1 MTNTTKWVIGV
12 VVVLVVILGFAAANT
27 NNGGPNSD
35 SSRTTDQNKPT
46 GPVKLGVIAALTGDA
61 AVYGETLRNVTQ
73 IAVDEI
79 NKSGGING
87 QQVEAIYEDGKC
99 NGKDAASAMQKLVS
113 VDKVQVV
120 LGGFC
125 SSESLAAVPIA
136 TQARVALFSPGSS
149 SPDLTNVSRFFARNY
164 PSDASQGVVL
174 AEAAYGKKSF
184 KSVAVMQEQTPYAQ
198 GLFKVFN
205 EKFTSLG
212 GNVVK
217 EEFPSTV
224 TDFRSQLTKLR
235 AINPDALFLDTQTPA
250 VSSRILKQVQDM
262 NWKPQIII
270 ADATIGDP
278 ATLTANAA
286 ILEGAIGAEFGVDP
300 ANPKFQHL
308 LSAYKDKYGK
318 EPNYQSYVQ
327 TIYDA
332 IYIYKDAITAVG
344 YDGEKVAD
352 YLHRLSGWS
361 GASGSVTIGADGDRV
376 GGHRLEIIQNGKP
389 VVLQ

>member
-12 VVVLVVILGFAAANT
+12 IVVLVVVLGFVAANKNT
-27 NNGGPNSD
+27 SNQGSGSLQM
-35 SSRTTDQNKPT
+35 TDQNKPT
-46 GPVKLGVIAALTGDA
+46 GPIKLGVIAALTGDA
-61 AVYGETLRNVTQ
+61 AVYGETLRNVTE

-79 NKSGGING
+79 NKSGGVNG
-87 QQVEAIYEDGKC
+87 QQIEPIYEDGKC

-149 SPDLTNVSRFFARNY
+149 SPDLTNISKYFARNY
-164 PSDASQGVVL
+164 PSDASQGMVL
-174 AEAAYGKKSF
+174 AEAAYNKKSF
-184 KSVAVMQEQTPYAQ
+184 KKVAVMQEQTPYAQ

-205 EKFTSLG
+205 EKFTGLG
-212 GNVVK
+212 GVIVK

-235 AINPDALFLDTQTPA
+235 EVNPEAVFLDTQTPA
-250 VSSRILKQVQDM
+250 VSSRILKQMQDM

-278 ATLTANAA
+278 ATLSANAA
-286 ILEGAIGAEFGVDP
+286 ILEGAIGAEFGVDLN
-300 ANPKFQHL
+300 NPKFQHL
-308 LSAYKDKYGK
+308 VSAYKEKYGK
-318 EPNYQSYVQ
+318 DPNYQSYIQ

-332 IYIYKDAITAVG
+332 VYIYKDAITSVG

-352 YLHRLSGWS
+352 YLHHLTNWN
-361 GASGSVTIGADGDRV
+361 GASGLVTMGADGDRV
-376 GGHRLEIIQNGKP
+376 GGARVEVIQNGKA
-389 VVLQ
+389 VVAQ